1 MNQNAQFVLT
11 LSCPD
16 VIGIVRAVS
25 GFLHDR
31 ECNILD
37 STQHG
42 DVLTGT
48 FFMRLHFVAG
58 ARRVTRQA
66 LAAEFAPVAEQFG
79 MRWHLYDLAVKP
91 RVLIMVSRLDHC
103 LHDLLYRWKKGA
115 LSMDVPAVVSNHH
128 DTRELVAS
136 CGIPFQHWPVTPDT
150 KHQQEQRLLDLV
162 ASERI
167 DFVVLAR
174 YMQVLSD
181 DVCRKLEG
189 RVINIHHSF
198 LPGFKGA
205 RPYHQAYER
214 GVKLIGA
221 TAHYVTPDLDEGPII
236 EQDVVRVDTQTPE
249 QLAAVGR
256 DIEQLVLSR
265 AVRYEIE
272 HRVILS
278 GHRTVIFR

>member
-25 GFLHDR
+25 GFLYER

-48 FFMRLHFVAG
+48 FFMRIHFSAG
-58 ARRVTRQA
+58 AGRATLQA
-66 LAAEFAPVAEQFG
+66 LMAEFAPVAQRFG
-79 MRWHLYDLAVKP
+79 MRWHLYDLAMKP
-91 RVLIMVSRLDHC
+91 RVLIMVSKLDHC

-115 LSMDVPAVVSNHH
+115 LLMDVAAVVSNHD

-136 CGIPFQHWPVTPDT
+136 CAIPFHHWPVTPET
-150 KHQQEQRLLDLV
+150 KQQQEQRLLDLV

-181 DVCRKLEG
+181 DLCRKLAG

-236 EQDVVRVDTQTPE
+236 EQDVIRVDTQTPE
-249 QLAAVGR
+249 QLAAMGR

-278 GHRTVIFR
+278 GHRTIIFR

>member
-1 MNQNAQFVLT
+1 MNQIAQFVLT

-48 FFMRLHFVAG
+48 FFMRIQFSAG
-58 ARRVTRQA
+58 AGRATLQA
-66 LAAEFAPVAEQFG
+66 LMGEFAPVAERFG
-79 MRWHLYDLAVKP
+79 MRWRLNNLAVRP
-91 RVLIMVSRLDHC
+91 RVLIMVSKLDHC

-115 LSMDVPAVVSNHH
+115 LAMDVPAVVSNHH

-136 CGIPFQHWPVTPDT
+136 CGIPFHHWPVTADS
-150 KHQQEQRLLDLV
+150 KRQQEQQLLDLV

-181 DVCRKLEG
+181 DVCRKLAG

-236 EQDVVRVDTQTPE
+236 EQDVIRVDTQTPE
-249 QLAAVGR
+249 QLAAMGR

-278 GHRTVIFR
+278 GQRTVIFR